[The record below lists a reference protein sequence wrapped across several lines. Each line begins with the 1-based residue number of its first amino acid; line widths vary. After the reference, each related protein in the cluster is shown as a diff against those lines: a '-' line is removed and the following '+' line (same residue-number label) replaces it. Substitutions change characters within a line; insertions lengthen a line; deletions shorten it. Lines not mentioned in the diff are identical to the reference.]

1 MEQII
6 LFLKSNRYANR
17 VFKNVAALKEACR
30 MGWQWLTDRPDIIM
44 KMPRRK
50 WPARRRAHPDASLYR
65 FICRGEAVGSR
76 EGRWA

>member
-30 MGWQWLTDRPDIIM
+30 MGWQWLTDRPDIIT
-44 KMPRRK
+44 KTTRRK
-50 WPARRRAHPDASLYR
+50 WAGAPS
-65 FICRGEAVGSR
+65 CSSR
-76 EGRWA
+76 CITVLVHM